1 MLKLIILG
9 SITEDTIY
17 THPDFVTRSIGG
29 VPIYAASVAQALGE
43 KIGIVSKVGTDFHVK
58 NLKVINSFDA
68 DLTGFKI
75 IGPSSMKFENIYS
88 ESGKRTQHILSV
100 SDKIT
105 FEDIPKQYYNS
116 SCIHLGPVFNEINE
130 ELISQVK
137 KAFDFI
143 SLEGQGFTRGNKANS
158 KKVILHPWL
167 DYEKYLP
174 KLNLL
179 KVDDLEL
186 KSITNSKK
194 LTEAI
199 DKALATG
206 LELLVITR
214 AHKGAIIYHKK
225 KRFDIPAI
233 PTKVVDATGAGDTFI
248 TAFLLEY
255 LKTKD
260 CYYSGLIAATAAAF
274 KISFSGPIP
283 KYNRKDIL
291 SKLKSVYPD
300 FHEK

>member
-1 MLKLIILG
+1 MPKLIILG
-9 SITEDTIY
+9 SITEDTNY
-17 THPDFVTRSIGG
+17 THPDTVKQYIGG
-29 VPIYAASVAQALGE
+29 VPIYAASAAQALGE
-43 KIGIVSKVGTDFHVK
+43 KIGIVSKVGTDFHIK
-58 NLKVINSFDA
+58 NLKVINSFEA

-75 IGPSSMKFENIYS
+75 TGPTSMKFENFYS

-105 FEDIPKQYYNS
+105 FEDIPKQYFNS
-116 SCIHLGPVFNEINE
+116 SGIHLGPVFNEINE
-130 ELISQVK
+130 KLISQVRDS
-137 KAFDFI
+137 FDFV
-143 SLEGQGFTRGNKANS
+143 SLEGQGFTRGKKDNS
-158 KKVILHPWL
+158 KKIILHPWL

-174 KLNLL
+174 KLDVL

-186 KSITNSKK
+186 KGITDSTK
-194 LTEAI
+194 LEEAI
-199 DKALATG
+199 DKTLATG

-225 KRFDIPAI
+225 KRIDIPAI
-233 PTKVVDATGAGDTFI
+233 PTQVVDATGAGDTFI

-283 KYNRKDIL
+283 KYNRQDIL
-291 SKLKSVYPD
+291 TKLKLIYPD
-300 FHEK
+300 FQEK